1 MACEMACEMACG
13 ERVVVVERGEGGE
26 LCSSLGA
33 LAAARLVGPRVV
45 DVAGIHG
52 PGSSTKFSG

>member
-1 MACEMACEMACG
+1 MACEMACG
-13 ERVVVVERGEGGE
+13 ERVVVVER
-26 LCSSLGA
+26 SLGA